1 MSPGNG
7 SAGFSINNA
16 CWDELTRVTAL
27 RSGLALLGKAAYN
40 AIFASICTLP
50 DRARARSRMGFRRWN
65 DTKNQTRAG
74 FITQPAK
81 RLHSFWSSPCG
92 GGVHV
97 VEEQGQ

>member
-16 CWDELTRVTAL
+16 CSDELNPRDCPVI
-27 RSGLALLGKAAYN
+27 RSGSTRKAAYN